1 MKGVKFPCSNS
12 FLFLNLGVVRVSSES
27 GNRKLPDRRDLLR
40 ILAVGGAGAAAWR
53 LGLFDRMRTRQ
64 VTRSRTLMGTGI
76 HLTVLDDDLEAAEAA
91 ADATLGRMA
100 DLEALLSRYRSDSDV
115 SRLNRTGHVETASD
129 ALLDVLRLANRISE
143 AGDGAFD
150 VTVQPLLDTYRQSSL
165 VAGADGAAIEQAVGL
180 VNHRGVR
187 IDGGGVSLA
196 QPGMAITLDGIG
208 KGYVVDRGVDV
219 LKQRGFRDVFVE
231 AGGDLVA
238 SGEKSAGVP
247 WSIGIRNPRSG
258 AGLQA
263 RFDARN
269 RAVATSGDYMQPF
282 TADFA
287 QHHILDPRTGYS
299 SPELASSTV
308 IASDAATADALA
320 TLTMVLGPRRS
331 RDLLE
336 QMPDCEGY
344 FVTKNLQ
351 VTRTTGFEV
360 A

>member
-1 MKGVKFPCSNS
+1 
-12 FLFLNLGVVRVSSES
+12 LGVVRVSSES
-27 GNRKLPDRRDLLR
+27 GNRRLPDRRDLLK
-40 ILAVGGAGAAAWR
+40 ILAVGGAGAAAWK

-76 HLTVLDDDLEAAEAA
+76 HLTVLGDDLEAAEAA

-100 DLEALLSRYRSDSDV
+100 DLEALLSRYQSGSEV
-115 SRLNRTGHVETASD
+115 SLLNRTGHVQASD

-150 VTVQPLLDTYRQSSL
+150 ITVQPLLDAYRRSSHSD
-165 VAGADGAAIEQAVGL
+165 GADGAVLEQAVGL

-187 IDGGGVSLA
+187 IDGAGVSLA

-219 LKQRGFRDVFVE
+219 LKQRGFHDVFVE

-238 SGEKSAGVP
+238 SGEKSGGVP
-247 WSIGIRNPRSG
+247 WRIGIRSPR
-258 AGLQA
+258 AGSALQA

-282 TADFA
+282 TADYA

-308 IASDAATADALA
+308 MAPDAATADALA
-320 TLTMVLGPRRS
+320 TLTMVLGSRRG

-344 FVTKNLQ
+344 FVSKDLQ